1 MELGSSFVRLVTLNT
16 PMQTE
21 LKIDTP
27 FTNYSNLK

>member
-1 MELGSSFVRLVTLNT
+1 MKLGSSFVHLVTLNT
-16 PMQTE
+16 LMQTE